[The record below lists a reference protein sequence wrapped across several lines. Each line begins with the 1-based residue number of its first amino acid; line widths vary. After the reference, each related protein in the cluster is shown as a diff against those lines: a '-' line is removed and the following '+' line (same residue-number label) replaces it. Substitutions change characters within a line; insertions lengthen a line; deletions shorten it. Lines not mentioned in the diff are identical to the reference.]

1 MTRTTVTSTLHV
13 TISTRPRSRVRR
25 WIGMHLALL
34 GLYIHHGGLAI
45 ALPKIVLDETL
56 EVDEGVTEE
65 EFVERFVARCRMF
78 DPTPEGEAHAREVAR
93 TYWEDRDQR
102 AEGPEDCADAEI
114 SYARE
119 DGQ

>member
-34 GLYIHHGGLAI
+34 GLYVHHAGLAL
-45 ALPKIVLDETL
+45 AMPKIVMDETL
-56 EVDEGVTEE
+56 EVDGELTEE
-65 EFVERFVARCRMF
+65 EFVETFVARCRMF
-78 DPTPEGEAHAREVAR
+78 DPSPEGEAHAREVAR
-93 TYWEDRDQR
+93 TYWEDADQR
-102 AEGPEDCADAEI
+102 AEGPVACADAEI